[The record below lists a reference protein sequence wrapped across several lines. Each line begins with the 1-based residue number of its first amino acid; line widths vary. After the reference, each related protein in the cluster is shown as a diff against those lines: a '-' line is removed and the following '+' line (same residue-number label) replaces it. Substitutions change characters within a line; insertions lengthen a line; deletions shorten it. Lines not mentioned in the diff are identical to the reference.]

1 MKQIVVKS
9 SSQLQNVITKLEQYN
24 RQFETKVQELVSEQK
39 RVDGMWD
46 GQANTEFNNN
56 FNKDKAQFDN
66 FHREI
71 NNYIDKLKIIKANY
85 EDAETSSTR
94 IAKTR
99 R

>member
-1 MKQIVVKS
+1 MKEIVGKS
-9 SSQLQNVITKLEQYN
+9 SSQLQNVISKLEQYN
-24 RQFETKVQELVSEQK
+24 KNFESKVQEMVAEQK

-56 FNKDKAQFDN
+56 FNKEKKQFDA
-66 FHREI
+66 FHQAI
-71 NNYIDKLKIIKANY
+71 ADYIVKLKTIKTNY
-85 EDAETSSTR
+85 EQAETTNTR

>member
-9 SSQLQNVITKLEQYN
+9 SSQLQQVITKLEQYN
-24 RQFETKVQELVSEQK
+24 KQFETKVQELVSEQK
-39 RVDGMWD
+39 KLDAMWD

-56 FNKDKAQFDN
+56 FNKDKVQFDN
-66 FHREI
+66 FHNEI
-71 NNYIDKLKIIKANY
+71 ADYIAKLKTIKANY
-85 EDAETSSTR
+85 EDAETANTR